1 MIFCLIDPQVF
12 WSDSG
17 ELCCIATEDSFYILK
32 YNQEAASKGLENK
45 DEFMTEDGI
54 EEAFEVCL
62 NIAVSHLFWMYTS
75 GCDKHNS

>member
-17 ELCCIATEDSFYILK
+17 ELCCIATEDSFYILR

-54 EEAFEVCL
+54 EEAFEVCFEHCHML
-62 NIAVSHLFWMYTS
+62 SFFDVYT
-75 GCDKHNS
+75 KLRAP